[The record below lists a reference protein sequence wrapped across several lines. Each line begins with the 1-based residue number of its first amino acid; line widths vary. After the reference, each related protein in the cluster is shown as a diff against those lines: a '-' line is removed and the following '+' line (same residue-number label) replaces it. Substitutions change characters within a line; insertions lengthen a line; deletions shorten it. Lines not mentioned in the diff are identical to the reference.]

1 MNKSSLL
8 LLCLMC
14 GMFSGC
20 AAHIAPELSF
30 YDEKTALENQILG
43 SYRELEE
50 DVWMVA
56 SVRSTEDE
64 IKKVEM
70 PTSKR
75 KVLDAINNQKF
86 NADDVLQLKKEQA
99 AGENSSGYLVFFENE
114 RTGKDPEYRKF
125 AEEIIGREN
134 EYRKIIM
141 EELAE
146 SGNSKIEE
154 VEKAFAKMRA
164 EESPKG
170 TRIQSEDG
178 KWSAK

>member
-1 MNKSSLL
+1 MKKTYALL
-8 LLCLMC
+8 LSLILT
-14 GMFSGC
+14 GC

-43 SYRELEE
+43 SYKELEE

-70 PTSKR
+70 STSKK

-99 AGENSSGYLVFFENE
+99 AGENQQGYLVFFDNDKSLID
-114 RTGKDPEYRKF
+114 GEYKKF
-125 AEEIIGREN
+125 AAETIRREN
-134 EYRKIIM
+134 EFRKIIM
-141 EELAE
+141 EELSE
-146 SGNSKIEE
+146 SGGAAMGE
-154 VEKAFAKMRA
+154 VEKAFAKMRG

-170 TRIQSEDG
+170 TKIQAADG
-178 KWSAK
+178 KWTVKQ